1 MKSLR
6 QFWAF
11 LDQRPST
18 RAVLREWQRECGE
31 CFDAVEPLLT
41 PTGTLATSYPAPR
54 DGDPPLRVV
63 HRGKDIVAV
72 CDEARSPRVALTQP
86 DLVLYRVDM
95 ARLRAA
101 MCDGLDLKPARAGLS
116 EFPGVLRV
124 GAWSPQPSATFP
136 VVLCALGERDCLRRA
151 LRDLFLDEKKPLIV
165 LTPTDVRPD
174 GAIDDLAAEQKCTLV
189 PTAEVLMDDKGRWVA
204 TEEWSRFQG
213 TFLKRA
219 GITLPSSFTNNKKPT
234 KRASRAAT
242 LDALK
247 DVLREHL
254 RAARDHAW
262 ATTRTGEPELL
273 PRPTQAALAVQLKV
287 SESTVSR
294 SLRDSKDMELPIL
307 WKTAEDIDAVRAYR
321 G

>member
-1 MKSLR
+1 
-6 QFWAF
+6 
-11 LDQRPST
+11 
-18 RAVLREWQRECGE
+18 
-31 CFDAVEPLLT
+31 
-41 PTGTLATSYPAPR
+41 
-54 DGDPPLRVV
+54 
-63 HRGKDIVAV
+63 
-72 CDEARSPRVALTQP
+72 
-86 DLVLYRVDM
+86 
-95 ARLRAA
+95 